1 MNFGFQNTFGLYPP
15 FIGRRGFP
23 GGSVGKE
30 STCNAG
36 DGVSIPGSGRSPG
49 GGHGNSLQCFCLE
62 NLLDRGACRAVVH
75 RLIKRQTQLKQLSAQ
90 HTHSMGRKP

>member
-1 MNFGFQNTFGLYPP
+1 MFGLYPP
-15 FIGRRGFP
+15 FIGRTGFP

-36 DGVSIPGSGRSPG
+36 DWVSIPGSGRSG
-49 GGHGNSLQCFCLE
+49 GGHGNSLQYFCLE
-62 NLLDRGACRAVVH
+62 NPMDRGAWRAVVH
-75 RLIKRQTQLKQLSAQ
+75 RLTKRQTRLKQLSAQ